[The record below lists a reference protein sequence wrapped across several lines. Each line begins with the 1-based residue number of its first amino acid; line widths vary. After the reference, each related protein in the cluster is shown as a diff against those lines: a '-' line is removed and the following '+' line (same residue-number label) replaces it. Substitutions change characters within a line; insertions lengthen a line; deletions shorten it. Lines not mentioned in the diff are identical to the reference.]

1 MRVDLREKYTKMPL
15 PAKASIWFVICSVV
29 QKGIAFLT
37 TPIFTRLLTTD
48 EYGMVSIFNSW
59 HSILTMVLTLQL
71 SSGVF
76 YKAMVKYEKERD
88 AYTSSMLF
96 LTSCL
101 TVIGYIIYFPFRKPL
116 NAFLGMDTWLTT
128 AVFIEIFFSE
138 AISFWSIRHRFEY
151 EYKTVIGYTLL
162 SSVLGTAVSLAL
174 VVLMPEHRVYAKV
187 GGTLIIW
194 LFILCCI

>member
-1 MRVDLREKYTKMPL
+1 MRVDLREKYIKMPL

-76 YKAMVKYEKERD
+76 YEGDGEV
-88 AYTSSMLF
+88 
-96 LTSCL
+96 
-101 TVIGYIIYFPFRKPL
+101 
-116 NAFLGMDTWLTT
+116 
-128 AVFIEIFFSE
+128 
-138 AISFWSIRHRFEY
+138 
-151 EYKTVIGYTLL
+151 
-162 SSVLGTAVSLAL
+162 
-174 VVLMPEHRVYAKV
+174 
-187 GGTLIIW
+187 
-194 LFILCCI
+194 